1 MWEFELDYPRQL
13 KEVCEY
19 SRLVYERGL
28 VSAEGGN
35 ISARCGENFLITGTN
50 VALRSAD
57 REGVVFC
64 GPDGS
69 PLAGREGLRPS
80 KETPFHKS
88 VYRYRPEV
96 NFIIHA
102 HPSSS
107 VAFTLL
113 NKELP
118 MLTDSS
124 QMKLVRVPTIP
135 EAWPGTPELAA
146 NVEKAVRENPDTF
159 AFLMKA
165 HGVLVL
171 GREAEECFCLLELL
185 EDTSKIALWVE
196 AARRN

>member
-1 MWEFELDYPRQL
+1 
-13 KEVCEY
+13 
-19 SRLVYERGL
+19 
-28 VSAEGGN
+28 
-35 ISARCGENFLITGTN
+35 
-50 VALRSAD
+50 
-57 REGVVFC
+57 
-64 GPDGS
+64 
-69 PLAGREGLRPS
+69 
-80 KETPFHKS
+80 
-88 VYRYRPEV
+88 
-96 NFIIHA
+96 
-102 HPSSS
+102 
-107 VAFTLL
+107 
-113 NKELP
+113 

-159 AFLMKA
+159 AFLMKS